1 MDRAGIARQHVAHL
15 MMSLTQVAMAA
26 VYRIAVTLKAIA
38 ARAPAR
44 MAAVKTLKVTI
55 DSKLFKRVTIIITRD
70 HLLLKGLTAA
80 DQVSFSAVRA
90 LSITRLVS
98 A

>member
-1 MDRAGIARQHVAHL
+1 MDRAGIARQHDAHL
-15 MMSLTQVAMAA
+15 MM
-26 VYRIAVTLKAIA
+26 YRIAVTLKAIA

-70 HLLLKGLTAA
+70 RRLLKGLTAA
-80 DQVSFSAVRA
+80 DQA
-90 LSITRLVS
+90 
-98 A
+98 